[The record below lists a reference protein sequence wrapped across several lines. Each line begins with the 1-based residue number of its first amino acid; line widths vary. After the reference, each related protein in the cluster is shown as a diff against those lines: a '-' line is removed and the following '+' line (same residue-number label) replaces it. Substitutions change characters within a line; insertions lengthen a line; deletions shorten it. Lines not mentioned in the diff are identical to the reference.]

1 MKAAIFVAIAALA
14 GCGGGASSTTGRG
27 RANAQLA
34 SGKPTALKSA
44 AGLCK
49 GFGES
54 GQLQRALAPR
64 DLVGRMMCNGSYRGD
79 LWKALYSDF
88 DEQMFGHF
96 TAALMVVDCVGEGVC
111 APAGA
116 RRSPVAIGA
125 LSSYARRIDGTR
137 VMTAL
142 NTIDLP
148 AQMRTDFMDRLAA
161 SQREIIRLAGTLDP
175 RRKEL
180 YVTLPAQV
188 RARRAAARKA
198 MAPLFERAELLTADV
213 EAALKSR
220 SATAAHV
227 ARVRTLRDDFVRACE
242 TGGRPTWE
250 CLAGPVAR
258 PMTELMVRLAIALR
272 DPVLGHAENTLLE
285 VPADLTRVQ
294 AEIFAQQSASMAAER
309 TRWNDFTAAART
321 GIDPRLLAATTGV
334 KPPVDLGNETA
345 LSITMRPISWRP
357 VIERL
362 ERDTPVAWLAGE
374 VASISRGGDSAMV
387 KFRSETPAAGKRQL
401 LPWVRVPSSDVRNVR
416 PGMWLVAV
424 AHASTKAGHVANV
437 REAAALTSKVLQ
449 RRSFALTAPAP
460 ATLARR

>member
-1 MKAAIFVAIAALA
+1 MCI
-14 GCGGGASSTTGRG
+14 
-27 RANAQLA
+27 
-34 SGKPTALKSA
+34 
-44 AGLCK
+44 
-49 GFGES
+49 
-54 GQLQRALAPR
+54 R
-64 DLVGRMMCNGSYRGD
+64 DR
-79 LWKALYSDF
+79 
-88 DEQMFGHF
+88 
-96 TAALMVVDCVGEGVC
+96 
-111 APAGA
+111 
-116 RRSPVAIGA
+116 
-125 LSSYARRIDGTR
+125 
-137 VMTAL
+137 
-142 NTIDLP
+142 
-148 AQMRTDFMDRLAA
+148 
-161 SQREIIRLAGTLDP
+161 
-175 RRKEL
+175 
-180 YVTLPAQV
+180 
-188 RARRAAARKA
+188 
-198 MAPLFERAELLTADV
+198 
-213 EAALKSR
+213 
-220 SATAAHV
+220 
-227 ARVRTLRDDFVRACE
+227 
-242 TGGRPTWE
+242 
-250 CLAGPVAR
+250 
-258 PMTELMVRLAIALR
+258 
-272 DPVLGHAENTLLE
+272 
-285 VPADLTRVQ
+285 